1 MIKSPKL
8 LNAKRSTR
16 PYTDVYNVESVY
28 DNVTTNCGNDVELT
42 DEQID
47 SLIHD
52 QDARQSDD
60 CFDNEIHGDLY
71 GDDYANE
78 VINSIGHFAAHYGEM

>member
-8 LNAKRSTR
+8 LNAKNSTR

-28 DNVTTNCGNDVELT
+28 DNATINCAVNDELT

-47 SLIHD
+47 ALINSESETVGIMGSL
-52 QDARQSDD
+52 
-60 CFDNEIHGDLY
+60 FDVKSELY
-71 GDDYANE
+71 GDDYADAMMAE
-78 VINSIGHFAAHYGEM
+78 LGL